1 MRSVFVVWFL
11 LSMPVLAQQANKP
24 TAAPSRRLVTRGE
37 TYSPLQEIYLDL
49 EGSAGK
55 PGDMMA
61 MRICSGEPL
70 PAAIFLAVIN
80 PLGVGERIAT
90 EGINGRV
97 FFSKDRIM
105 ILRSPECS
113 VPHPPYV
120 PLEFWGVPKGAE
132 LPPFVESAKLC
143 QVLLEG
149 RPSDE
154 LAKTRMAYRQSL
166 KRVVAEARA
175 TADAV
180 VIVLGEYNVRPSSSM
195 RRALKEAKSFLK
207 QSRLPEN
214 RYFVRIK
221 PSAYYDPEYSA
232 AREPQYPSAVVVRI
246 AQHCGG

>member
-11 LSMPVLAQQANKP
+11 LSMPVLAQQTNKP

-70 PAAIFLAVIN
+70 PAAIFLAVVN

-105 ILRSPECS
+105 I
-113 VPHPPYV
+113 
-120 PLEFWGVPKGAE
+120 
-132 LPPFVESAKLC
+132 
-143 QVLLEG
+143 
-149 RPSDE
+149 
-154 LAKTRMAYRQSL
+154 
-166 KRVVAEARA
+166 
-175 TADAV
+175 
-180 VIVLGEYNVRPSSSM
+180 
-195 RRALKEAKSFLK
+195 
-207 QSRLPEN
+207 
-214 RYFVRIK
+214 
-221 PSAYYDPEYSA
+221 
-232 AREPQYPSAVVVRI
+232 
-246 AQHCGG
+246 

>member
-1 MRSVFVVWFL
+1 M
-11 LSMPVLAQQANKP
+11 
-24 TAAPSRRLVTRGE
+24 
-37 TYSPLQEIYLDL
+37 
-49 EGSAGK
+49 
-55 PGDMMA
+55 
-61 MRICSGEPL
+61 
-70 PAAIFLAVIN
+70 
-80 PLGVGERIAT
+80 
-90 EGINGRV
+90 
-97 FFSKDRIM
+97 
-105 ILRSPECS
+105 
-113 VPHPPYV
+113 
-120 PLEFWGVPKGAE
+120 
-132 LPPFVESAKLC
+132 PPFVESAKLC

-149 RPSDE
+149 RPSEE

-180 VIVLGEYNVRPSSSM
+180 VIVLGEFNVRPSSSM

-232 AREPQYPSAVVVRI
+232 AREPKYPSAVVVRI